1 MQDLKSEGK
10 TMFCSMTNL
19 VEYQGWWWA
28 DRLLHSHDWELRE
41 RERANTR
48 GAVPAE
54 VTGDGVL

>member
-1 MQDLKSEGK
+1 
-10 TMFCSMTNL
+10 MFCSMTNL

-41 RERANTR
+41 RERANTW

-54 VTGDGVL
+54 VTGNGVL